1 MERADMSNTEQSQ
14 TQAVGRRS
22 VTGVV
27 ASISGDKT
35 VSVLINNLVRHA
47 RYGKYIRRRTRL
59 SVHDAANQSSV
70 GDTVEIVACRPIS
83 KSKSWRLVRIVRPSV
98 DRT

>member
-1 MERADMSNTEQSQ
+1 MERADMSNTEQNQ
-14 TQAVGRRS
+14 TQAVGKRS

-27 ASISGDKT
+27 GSVSGDKT

-70 GDTVEIVACRPIS
+70 GDTVEIVPCRPIS
-83 KSKSWRLVRIVRPSV
+83 KSKSWRLVRIVRPGV

>member
-1 MERADMSNTEQSQ
+1 MERVDMNNTEQTQ
-14 TQAVGRRS
+14 TRASAGQR

-27 ASISGDKT
+27 ATISGDKT
-35 VSVLINNLVRHA
+35 VSVLVNNLVRHA

-59 SVHDAANQSSV
+59 NVHDASNQSSV
-70 GDTVEIVACRPIS
+70 GDTVEVVPCRPIS
-83 KSKSWRLVRIVRPSV
+83 KSKSWRLVRIVRPGV